1 MDILPAAGQYF
12 DAAARWAFAIS
23 IVVSGAAFVVMRLY
37 TRAITRES
45 RRSAAPPQPELR
57 VPERRERASPAAG
70 PLELCVET
78 PERAAFSSPR
88 SPTFQHARKAFR
100 RAAWCYALAGS
111 LHAASS
117 TALLFRFGFY
127 ATPVTS
133 SPLTLFAC
141 YAGIFWGWFF
151 VTVVA
156 LALFVGPQRGLRMIF
171 IAGYA
176 GMLPLLGALLTAA
189 GAPPLPFTDVRL
201 IDAELQDLMVSMT
214 RAITGEAVDTTSVAF
229 SPFLQP
235 TLFLTLTAAPL
246 MIPVLAFNRFVRG
259 TVGPV
264 FVTFA
269 LVLMLGSIVF
279 LDVLV
284 WLTPQTIGTAIKRL
298 LGDATL
304 QVLVGFSLA
313 AAAATACL
321 ALLWVTR
328 LYRRTRLGDQTF
340 LFDALWLS
348 VSVWLS
354 AYLMAPETPFVYLL
368 GLIPFALYKL
378 VQRFGLARFVSS
390 AEPLPNAR
398 LLFLRVFGSAR
409 RSEKLFDL
417 LAARWRYAG
426 SVQLISAIDVARSR
440 FEPDEFLD
448 FIAGRFA
455 ARYISSSDELERR
468 IAQLELRPD
477 PDGRYRVNEFFC
489 RDDTWQQTVT
499 TLIRYSDLVVM
510 DLRGFTAERRGC
522 IFELSALIDTL
533 PLEHVVL
540 LTDRTTDMA
549 LLRQTLDSLWQTM
562 ESASPNAGSGTGRL
576 RVIELRRGYA
586 RAVRRIMEIGDGVLG
601 AHDPGRI
608 SSRGV
613 TRRDIVRILRIRHQR
628 EPGWTD

>member
-1 MDILPAAGQYF
+1 MDILPAAAQYF
-12 DAAARWAFAIS
+12 GVGARWAFAIS

-45 RRSAAPPQPELR
+45 RRGAAPPRPELR
-57 VPERRERASPAAG
+57 VAERRGPASPAAG

-78 PERAAFSSPR
+78 PGHAALSSRR
-88 SPTFQHARKAFR
+88 SPTFKHAREAFR
-100 RAAWCYALAGS
+100 RAAWCYVLAGS
-111 LHAASS
+111 LHAAAS
-117 TALLFRFGFY
+117 TALLFGFGFY
-127 ATPVTS
+127 ASPVTS
-133 SPLTLFAC
+133 SPLTLIAC

-156 LALFVGPQRGLRMIF
+156 LALFVGPQRRLRMMF

-176 GMLPLLGALLTAA
+176 GMLPLLGVLLAVA
-189 GAPPLPFTDVRL
+189 GAPPLPFADVGL
-201 IDAELQDLMVSMT
+201 IDPELQDLMVSMT
-214 RAITGEAVDTTSVAF
+214 RAMIGEAVDPASVVF
-229 SPFLQP
+229 SPFTQP

-246 MIPVLAFNRFVRG
+246 MIPVLAFNRFVRA

-269 LVLMLGSIVF
+269 LVLMLGCIVF
-279 LDVLV
+279 LDLIV
-284 WLTPQTIGTAIKRL
+284 WMAPQTIGTALKRL

-304 QVLVGFSLA
+304 RVLVGFSLA
-313 AAAATACL
+313 AAAAAACL
-321 ALLWVTR
+321 VLLWVTR
-328 LYRRTRLGDQTF
+328 RYRRTQLGDQTF

-354 AYLMAPETPFVYLL
+354 AYLMAQETPFVYLL
-368 GLIPFALYKL
+368 GLVPFALSKL
-378 VQRFGLARFVSS
+378 VQRFGLSRFVSS

-426 SVQLISAIDVARSR
+426 SVQLISATDVARSR

-448 FIAGRFA
+448 FIGGRFA
-455 ARYISSSDELERR
+455 ARYISGSDELDRR

-489 RDDTWQQTVT
+489 RDDTWQQTVV

-533 PLEHVVL
+533 ALERVVL

-549 LLRQTLDSLWQTM
+549 LLRQTIAGLWETM
-562 ESASPNAGSGTGRL
+562 DTRSPNAGSDSGKL
-576 RVIELRRGYA
+576 RVIELQRGYA
-586 RAVRRIMEIGDGVLG
+586 RAVRRIMEIGDGVMLG
-601 AHDPGRI
+601 AHDLRGT
-608 SSRGV
+608 SSAGV
-613 TRRDIVRILRIRHQR
+613 RH
-628 EPGWTD
+628 GTSSAS

>member
-1 MDILPAAGQYF
+1 VDIFPLAAQYF
-12 DAAARWAFAIS
+12 NAAARWAFAIS

-57 VPERRERASPAAG
+57 VLERREPASPAAG
-70 PLELCVET
+70 PLEVRVEA
-78 PERAAFSSPR
+78 PGSAVFFAPR
-88 SPTFQHARKAFR
+88 SATFRHAHKAFR
-100 RAAWCYALAGS
+100 KAAWCYVLAGS
-111 LHAASS
+111 LHAGAS
-117 TALLFRFGFY
+117 TALLFWFGFY

-156 LALFVGPQRGLRMIF
+156 LALFVGPERRLRTMF
-171 IAGYA
+171 LAGYA
-176 GMLPLLGALLTAA
+176 AMLPFVGALLAAA

-201 IDAELQDLMVSMT
+201 IDKETEDLMVAMVRAMT
-214 RAITGEAVDTTSVAF
+214 SEAIDTTSVTF
-229 SPFLQP
+229 SPFTQP
-235 TLFLTLTAAPL
+235 TLFLTLTGAPL

-264 FVTFA
+264 FIAFA
-269 LVLMLGSIVF
+269 LLLMLGSIVV
-279 LDVLV
+279 LDLIVSLM
-284 WLTPQTIGTAIKRL
+284 PGTFGTGIRRL

-304 QVLVGFSLA
+304 KVLVGFSLV
-313 AAAATACL
+313 AAAATTCL
-321 ALLWVTR
+321 VLLWVTR
-328 LYRRTRLGDQTF
+328 LYRRKRLGDQTF

-354 AYLMAPETPFVYLL
+354 AYLMAQDTPFVYLL

-426 SVQLISAIDVARSR
+426 SVQLISATDVARSR

-448 FIAGRFA
+448 FVAGRFA
-455 ARYISSSDELERR
+455 ARYISGRDELERR
-468 IAQLELRPD
+468 IAELELRPD
-477 PDGRYRVNEFFC
+477 PDGRYRVNELFC
-489 RDDTWQQTVT
+489 REDTWQQTVIS
-499 TLIRYSDLVVM
+499 LIAHSDLVVM
-510 DLRGFTAERRGC
+510 DLRGFTSERRGC

-533 PLEHVVL
+533 SLEHVVL

-549 LLRQTLDSLWQTM
+549 LLRQTLARLWETM
-562 ESASPNAGSGTGRL
+562 NSASPNASQGTGRL
-576 RVIELRRGYA
+576 EMIELRRGYA
-586 RAVRRIMEIGDGVLG
+586 PAVRRIMEIGDQVMLQT
-601 AHDPGRI
+601 ADSMVPERA
-608 SSRGV
+608 SAF
-613 TRRDIVRILRIRHQR
+613 
-628 EPGWTD
+628 